1 MIKADKG
8 NMEINGSVMI
18 LLAELS
24 SIILTF
30 REKDIASDEMIK
42 ECIDLAFKGQEQ
54 RHKEA
59 KEIAKK
65 MSAEQLKLIFKRYME
80 E

>member
-8 NMEINGSVMI
+8 SMELNGSVTM

-30 REKDIASDEMIK
+30 REKDIASDKMIK
-42 ECIDLAFKGQEQ
+42 RAIEMAFEGSEQ
-54 RHKEA
+54 LHKEA
-59 KEIAKK
+59 KEIADK
-65 MSAEQLKLIFKRYME
+65 MSAEQLKLIFKAYME